1 MTNQEPDLVDQVMT
15 ELQQNNG
22 NIDSLNKDE
31 DVVIEN
37 KSLSSNTDVNEQ
49 QLNEAVNVLN
59 DKQAIKDVIND
70 NITTE
75 ELVSEAQKTPIVL
88 NPIQKPKKNIFNQ
101 IKNPIIVSM
110 LYFIV
115 NKDVI
120 VNFINSMI
128 DPTSF
133 TNILVKSI
141 IMGILFYITQ
151 LFTPDF

>member
-49 QLNEAVNVLN
+49 LLNEAVNVLN

-70 NITTE
+70 NITK
-75 ELVSEAQKTPIVL
+75 LHK
-88 NPIQKPKKNIFNQ
+88 F
-101 IKNPIIVSM
+101 
-110 LYFIV
+110 
-115 NKDVI
+115 VI
-120 VNFINSMI
+120 
-128 DPTSF
+128 
-133 TNILVKSI
+133 
-141 IMGILFYITQ
+141 YC
-151 LFTPDF
+151 